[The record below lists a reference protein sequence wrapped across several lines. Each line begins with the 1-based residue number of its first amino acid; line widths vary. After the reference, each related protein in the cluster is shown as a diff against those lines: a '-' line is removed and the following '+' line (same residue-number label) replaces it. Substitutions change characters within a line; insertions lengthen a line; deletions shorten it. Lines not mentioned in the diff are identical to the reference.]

1 MFLLQK
7 QCFSFSFLSSVISL
21 DLQYSWGGSS
31 WLHYS
36 FQSCAVFLVLPFTH
50 DGHIS
55 CSGHAQPFSELM
67 IDFIF
72 LTFFLPFGFLNYK
85 ECEFFEISNVYS
97 PNNIVYNK

>member
-36 FQSCAVFLVLPFTH
+36 SQSRTVFLVLPFTH

-55 CSGHAQPFSELM
+55 CSGHAQPFSQLM
-67 IDFIF
+67 TDLFF
-72 LTFFLPFGFLNYK
+72 FYLFLPFGFFNYK
-85 ECEFFEISNVYS
+85 ECEFFQISNM
-97 PNNIVYNK
+97 YNPSNVVCNK